1 MHLRIASLTLL
12 CLLAATTASGQ
23 VLYDNGPVN
32 GTVDAWTINF
42 GFVVSDTFTLANNST
57 VGGFDMAVWEFKG
70 DTVLTVGWSVTSQE
84 NFGTLYGSGNATVSD
99 KFISVN
105 QFGYDIDELTATGLN
120 LPLNAGTYWINMQN
134 AVVTNG
140 DPVYWDENNGVG
152 CKGDN
157 GMGGNCPSMPSE
169 NDSGTILS
177 ESFDI
182 TGTSGGTTPEPS
194 SILLFG
200 SGIVAVGSMLV
211 RRLR

>member
-70 DTVLTVGWSVTSQE
+70 DTVLTVGWSVTAQE
-84 NFGTLYGSGNATVSD
+84 NFGTLYGSGNAAVTS

-105 QFGYDIDELTATGLN
+105 QFGYDIVELTATGLN

-200 SGIVAVGSMLV
+200 SGIVGVGSMLV